1 MNQERP
7 DTLNNLAWILATD
20 PHAEIRNGEDAV
32 KLATSACSLTG
43 YQSPLMMGTLAAAYA
58 EAGNFDEAIAT
69 GQQAHDLAVA
79 EGKTDLAAKNNELL
93 VLYQAHKPCRE

>member
-1 MNQERP
+1 
-7 DTLNNLAWILATD
+7 
-20 PHAEIRNGEDAV
+20 
-32 KLATSACSLTG
+32 
-43 YQSPLMMGTLAAAYA
+43 MMGTLAAAYA